1 MVCKGFWMSLRN
13 LINALIRNRK
23 TLIALS
29 AVVVFVTTYLL
40 ILPAATL
47 EKGAAEEMGEAYSQ
61 GIAALQTPLHLVL
74 VIVLTAAMGV
84 FGIWICNKGMKKSA
98 NLLA

>member
-1 MVCKGFWMSLRN
+1 MSLRN

-47 EKGAAEEMGEAYSQ
+47 EKGAAEEMGGIDVDQEA
-61 GIAALQTPLHLVL
+61 VEE
-74 VIVLTAAMGV
+74 TAGV
-84 FGIWICNKGMKKSA
+84 SA
-98 NLLA
+98 DDSDAELCEIN